1 MMSDAALEAEKM
13 ARSEPTPPPEQSK
26 SIAPSAIRTLANVAR
41 DVVRYH
47 ELLYELTV
55 RDLRIRYKQS
65 VMGVLWALLTPLVVV
80 LAGAIIRL
88 AFASLVGRTVAPIE
102 LGGLAVKS
110 IAWAFFVGALGFGTA
125 SLTANLPL
133 VTKVYFPREL
143 LPISAILTQV
153 VDSAVGAMA
162 LAVMFPLYGLGHASG
177 LPWVLLLSV
186 LLLAL
191 TTAVAMMAACA
202 NVFYRDA
209 KHLVQLVTSFGIFF
223 TPVFFDLDAF
233 GPAGAHTFSLN
244 PLTPLLEGAR
254 LALVTGHDLRE
265 PLISASGA
273 VVWTPG
279 HLVYAAVWA
288 VGGLLVSTIVFRR
301 ASGKFAEYV

>member
-1 MMSDAALEAEKM
+1 MTADVSPESAKGAP
-13 ARSEPTPPPEQSK
+13 SEPTPSTARAR
-26 SIAPSAIRTLANVAR
+26 SRSSFGLLALSTVSR
-41 DVVRYH
+41 DLFRYR
-47 ELLYELTV
+47 ELLYELTL

-65 VMGVLWALLTPLVVV
+65 VMGLLWAVLTPLVVV
-80 LAGAIIRL
+80 LAGAIIRI
-88 AFASLVGRTVAPIE
+88 AFASLAGRTVAPIE
-102 LGGLAVKS
+102 LAGLAVKS
-110 IAWAFFVGALGFGTA
+110 IGWAFFVGALGFGTA

-153 VDSAVGAMA
+153 VDSAVGGLA
-162 LAVMFPLYGLGHASG
+162 LAILFPVYGLGHASG
-177 LPWVLLLSV
+177 LPWLILLAL

-191 TTAVAMMAACA
+191 TTAVAMIASCA

-233 GPAGAHTFSLN
+233 GPKGARAFSLN

-265 PLISASGA
+265 QLVSASGTVIWA
-273 VVWTPG
+273 PG
-279 HLVYAAVWA
+279 HLAYAAAWA
-288 VGGLLVSTIVFRR
+288 VGGLLVSTMVFRQ